1 MELPLSAISRSVTD
15 RDLLSLFRNERSA
28 SEIAAATGVAEAD
41 VLGARSDYLARRLP
55 AAEATL
61 TASTNATVEILRDR
75 AWVPHVFAG
84 STADLWFG
92 VGFAMAQDRLWQM
105 DRLRRRA
112 LGTLAEVLGPDHAA
126 ADLQHRIVD
135 LDGIAAAEAQRL
147 DGEERVVVEAL
158 VAGINRG
165 IESFGAELPVEFAIL
180 GYEPAPFTSHDVLA
194 ILRGIWWSLNGRLPM
209 LTIAEAA
216 SLLPE
221 ELRAAYLTPA
231 SPEARILPA
240 GSPVP
245 PAGMAPD
252 PLRPPVAGE
261 SDWQG
266 SNNWAVGAG
275 RTAAG
280 QPILC
285 SDPHQPFWLPSSW
298 YEFAIHG
305 PEGTV
310 AGAGHPGTPGQ
321 WWGSNGSVAWGITN
335 DGTSTKDLYREEVHP
350 DDPGRYRDGDGWRAF
365 DERAVEI
372 AVRGEEPRRHTVRST
387 VRGPIV
393 NEVVPPVDPAGDPP
407 LSLRWVG
414 QEHVADVATM
424 LRYAKAKSCGEFQ
437 EALREWAIPVFN
449 WVCADTSGQVAYQ
462 HAGRIPIRGRIK
474 SGYRDA
480 TNPDDAWQGY
490 VPFDAMPRIA
500 PTRDGYVSSANNRP
514 YPDDYPYPL
523 YGPSATGYRQERI
536 REVIDA
542 ARPFDLGAAW
552 GLQNDPVSRRAAH
565 VAPLLVARLHDCD
578 DPEVDLFVAQLRD
591 WDFAYTFDATA
602 PLFFETFS
610 TIWSAMVAEARFPAH
625 LQGLVK
631 GQTGPATRLIEGE
644 DLAWFQDGVGTK
656 LVDAA
661 RETVRWI
668 KEHHGEDPAGWRWR
682 EIHKADWK
690 HPLSTDGTAD
700 LFDLGPEPILGCAET
715 VNNTG
720 TGTGY
725 DVGVIGGVEYRL
737 LVDFAEPGIIRAV
750 QNAGNSGQP
759 GSPHYGDQ
767 LAPWIAGEYHTVHL
781 SREGVEEDLAGKTV
795 LRPEG

>member
-1 MELPLSAISRSVTD
+1 MSVTSNALTD
-15 RDLLSLFRNERSA
+15 QEILTVLRGDRSA
-28 SEIAAATGVAEAD
+28 SEIAAAAGITQRD
-41 VLGARSDYLARRLP
+41 VLGARTEFLARRLP
-55 AAEATL
+55 PADATL
-61 TASTNATVEILRDR
+61 KAATSGTVEILRDR
-75 AWVPHVFAG
+75 AWVPHVFAT

-112 LGTLAEVLGPDHAA
+112 YGTLAEVLGPDHAA

-135 LDGIAAAEAQRL
+135 LDGIAAAEARRL

-165 IESFGAELPVEFAIL
+165 IETFGADLPIEFAML
-180 GYEPAPFTSHDVLA
+180 AYEPAPFTAHDVLA

-221 ELRAAYLTPA
+221 ELREAYLTPA
-231 SPEARILPA
+231 SPGARILPA

-245 PAGMAPD
+245 DAGLTAD
-252 PLRPPVAGE
+252 ALQSPVAGE

-266 SNNWAVGAG
+266 SNNWAVGSG
-275 RTAAG
+275 RTASG

-305 PEGTV
+305 PDGTV

-321 WWGSNGSVAWGITN
+321 WWGSNGSVAWGLTN

-350 DDPGRYRDGDGWRAF
+350 DDPGRYRDGDGWRSFA
-365 DERAVEI
+365 EREVEI
-372 AVRGEEPRRHTVRST
+372 TVRGEESRRHTVRST

-393 NEVVPPVDPAGDPP
+393 NEVVPSIDPAGDPP

-414 QEHVADVATM
+414 QEHVADITTM
-424 LRYAKAKSCGEFQ
+424 LRYAKARTCDEFQ
-437 EALREWAIPVFN
+437 EALREWAVPVFN
-449 WVCADTSGQVAYQ
+449 WVCADKAGQVAYQ

-474 SGYRDA
+474 TGYRDA

-500 PTRDGYVSSANNRP
+500 PVRDGYVSSANNRP

-536 REVIDA
+536 RAVIDA
-542 ARPFDLGAAW
+542 ARPFDIDAAS
-552 GLQNDPVSRRAAH
+552 GLQNDPVSDRAAH
-565 VAPLLVARLHDCD
+565 VAPLLVARLEGSG
-578 DPEVDLFVAQLRD
+578 DPEIGLFVAQLRD
-591 WDFAYTFDATA
+591 WDFAYTFEATA

-610 TIWSAMVAEARFPAH
+610 TIWSAVVAGARFPAH
-625 LQGLVK
+625 LQAITK
-631 GQTGPATRLIEGE
+631 GQTGPATRLIEGD
-644 DLAWFQDGVGTK
+644 DLPWFPDGIGTR
-656 LVDAA
+656 LADAA
-661 RETVRWI
+661 TGDGSLDQGAPRRRSSGVAMAGDSQGRLEASA
-668 KEHHGEDPAGWRWR
+668 EHGGNGG
-682 EIHKADWK
+682 
-690 HPLSTDGTAD
+690 PL
-700 LFDLGPEPILGCAET
+700 
-715 VNNTG
+715 
-720 TGTGY
+720 
-725 DVGVIGGVEYRL
+725 
-737 LVDFAEPGIIRAV
+737 
-750 QNAGNSGQP
+750 
-759 GSPHYGDQ
+759 
-767 LAPWIAGEYHTVHL
+767 
-781 SREGVEEDLAGKTV
+781 
-795 LRPEG
+795 